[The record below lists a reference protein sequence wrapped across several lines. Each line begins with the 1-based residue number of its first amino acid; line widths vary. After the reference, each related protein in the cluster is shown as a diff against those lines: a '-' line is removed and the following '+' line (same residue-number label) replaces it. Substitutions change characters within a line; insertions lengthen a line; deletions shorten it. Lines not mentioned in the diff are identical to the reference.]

1 MSMKEI
7 QSTVG
12 RLLGFGVTLTSLF
25 LVTSGVS
32 DPVNVTKM
40 TVAGGV
46 GIAGLLVFL
55 VFGLK
60 QSIAQYPWALI
71 SISLFLLTSLNAVLL
86 SKAPVAQNLYGAY
99 GRNTGFV
106 TYLFMVGVM
115 LLALMLS
122 TEKNYFYL
130 VYGLVVTG
138 IVNVLYCAWVLAF
151 GDFIGWSNPYG
162 KILGLFGNPDFISA
176 FLGMFITT
184 SVALLLS
191 KNMNTWKRVSLIV
204 LSAIALFEIVKSH
217 AIQGLV
223 VTAGGLVIIG
233 FYFVYSK
240 TSSWKIPIAYIG
252 LSASVGFLAI
262 LGTLQK
268 GPLSF
273 VYKRSVSLRGSYWH
287 AGIDMGLQNPFHGV
301 GFDTYGDWY
310 RRSRPP
316 VALVDMPGVHIM
328 SNVSHNV
335 VIDFFA
341 SGGFPLVIAYVAIL
355 AIGVRSILSVTL
367 KRRVYDPIFVSMAAT
382 WTCYQVQS
390 FISINQVGLTVWG
403 WALTGAL
410 ISYEKFILQP
420 SNLENSSQSRTR
432 NNRKYASNPIS
443 PALVAFIGVVVGLF
457 VAAPALNAET
467 TWQSAQQ
474 SRNLETI
481 KRALTPSFMNPESSL
496 KYAQAVDLFQRN
508 NLLDLAHEFSLKG
521 TTYNPDYFD
530 GWKQLYYLPNVSVAE
545 KNEAFKNMTRLDPL
559 NPNVTEIR

>member
-7 QSTVG
+7 QLTVG
-12 RLLGFGVTLTSLF
+12 RLLGLGVTLISVF

-60 QSIAQYPWALI
+60 DSIAQYPGALFA
-71 SISLFLLTSLNAVLL
+71 ISLFILTSINAVLL
-86 SKAPVAQNLYGAY
+86 SNAPVAQNLYGTY

-106 TYLFMVGVM
+106 TYLFMVGVL

-122 TEKNYFYL
+122 TEKGYLYL
-130 VYGLVVTG
+130 VYGLIVTG
-138 IVNVLYCAWVLAF
+138 IMNVLYCAWVLAF

-184 SVALLLS
+184 SSALLLS
-191 KNMNTWKRVSLIV
+191 KNMNSWKRVLLIV
-204 LSAIALFEIVKSH
+204 LSAGALFEIVKSH

-233 FYFVYSK
+233 FYYLYSK
-240 TSSWKIPIAYIG
+240 TSGWKIPILYVG
-252 LSASVGFLAI
+252 LSTLVGFLAI

-287 AGIDMGLQNPFHGV
+287 AGIEMGLQNPFHGV

-355 AIGVRSILSVTL
+355 AIGVRSILRVTL
-367 KRRVYDPIFVSMAAT
+367 KRRVFDPIFVSMAAT

-420 SNLENSSQSRTR
+420 SNLENATQSKARKVR
-432 NNRKYASNPIS
+432 NYSTNPIS
-443 PALVAFIGVVVGLF
+443 PTLVAFIGVVIGLF

-481 KRALTPSFMNPESSL
+481 KKALTPSFMNPESSL

-508 NLLDLAHEFSLKG
+508 NLLDLAHEYSLKG
-521 TTYNPDYFD
+521 TEYNPDYFD
-530 GWKQLYYLPNVSVAE
+530 GWKQLYYLPNVSMAE

-559 NPNVTEIR
+559 NPDVTQIR